1 MYTLL
6 KTTGVK
12 TALSQE
18 LPGFAV
24 ALLVAQL
31 FFKWGSF
38 SLELIG
44 FLVTWWVLTFLKFR
58 VWHRL
63 FARS

>member
-6 KTTGVK
+6 RKAGVRA
-12 TALSQE
+12 ALSQE
-18 LPGFAV
+18 LPGFVA

-31 FFKWGSF
+31 FYKWGSF

-44 FLVTWWVLTFLKFR
+44 FLATWWVLTFLKI
-58 VWHRL
+58 RL
-63 FARS
+63 CRRLAARS